1 MSKAIILLSGGL
13 DSATCLAIASKKGHE
28 CYTISFDYGQKSKVE
43 IESAEIIS
51 KSMNAKR
58 HETVKIS
65 IGNLLSSALTNKSID
80 IPKHKHSNPGEIP
93 TTYVPARNTIFL
105 SIALG
110 WAEVLNADCIYIGV
124 SNVDYSGYP
133 DCRPEFIDAFQN
145 LIGLATKS
153 GINNQTIKI
162 ETPLINLSKSE
173 TIKLGNSI
181 GVDYSLTLSCYSA
194 DNEGRACGF
203 CDSCVLRKKGFAEAL
218 VPDPTKYI

>member
-13 DSATCLAIASKKGHE
+13 DSATCLAIASKQGHE
-28 CYTISFDYGQKSKVE
+28 CYTISFDYGQKCALE
-43 IESAEIIS
+43 IKHAKQIS

-65 IGNLLSSALTNKSID
+65 IGNLVSSALTSKSID
-80 IPKHKHSNPGEIP
+80 VPKYSNSGEIP

-110 WAEVLNADCIYIGV
+110 WAEVLNADSIYIGV

-133 DCRPEFIDAFQN
+133 DCRPEFISAFQN
-145 LIGLATKS
+145 LIRLATKS
-153 GINNQTIKI
+153 GVDNKSIKL
-162 ETPLINLSKSE
+162 ETPIISLNKAE

-181 GVDYSLTLSCYSA
+181 GVDYSLTISCYSV
-194 DNEGRACGF
+194 DNEGRACGV
-203 CDSCVLRKKGFAEAL
+203 CDSCALRRKGFLEAFL
-218 VPDPTKYI
+218 PDPTRYI